1 LQTRRNGLIFEDAE
15 NINMANGSGIKLASS
30 YEKWRIAGGFFRLNY
45 AFRDRYLLEV
55 NGRMDGSTKFPTN
68 EQWAFFPSVS
78 LGWRISEEPFWQVNK
93 NLFTDMKIRA
103 SYGSLGN
110 GNVGSYA
117 YRELFKISQMSKLI
131 NGTLKQKTSLPT
143 IVPDGLTWETATT
156 ANVGLDFGSLNGRLR
171 FSGDAYIRKTTDM
184 FTVGKSFTSSFW
196 S

>member
-1 LQTRRNGLIFEDAE
+1 
-15 NINMANGSGIKLASS
+15 
-30 YEKWRIAGGFFRLNY
+30 
-45 AFRDRYLLEV
+45 
-55 NGRMDGSTKFPTN
+55 
-68 EQWAFFPSVS
+68 
-78 LGWRISEEPFWQVNK
+78 
-93 NLFTDMKIRA
+93 MKIRA

-117 YRELFKISQMSKLI
+117 YRELFKISRMSKLI

-184 FTVGKSFTSSFW
+184 FTVGKALPAVFGADVPKGNYADMTTRGWELSLSWHDNFTLANKPFNYDIRFTLADYTSKIDKYNNPEKNLGSYYEGMTVGEIW
-196 S
+196 VS